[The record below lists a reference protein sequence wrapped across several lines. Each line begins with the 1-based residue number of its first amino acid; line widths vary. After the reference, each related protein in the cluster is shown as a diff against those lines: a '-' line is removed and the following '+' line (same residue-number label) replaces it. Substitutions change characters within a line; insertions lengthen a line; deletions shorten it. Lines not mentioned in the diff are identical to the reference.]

1 MAVPVPALGFHF
13 HVNPRQRGSNGI
25 DELFA
30 AQFGV
35 ISRDQ
40 AVERGMTVRRVEGR
54 LERGEW
60 IAEFPAVYRDSAV
73 PESGRQATM
82 AACLWSA
89 PDGLISHTTAAVLWK
104 LEGVRTHEIHITSL
118 RNRVSTRVNVHRRRE
133 LLPADVAA
141 QGPIRVTSALRTVLD
156 IAGMVEPLVLELVV
170 EDGLRRSLFSAG
182 QLRWRS
188 SLLVRT
194 PRALAELLLRDQL
207 GRTDS
212 GWELRT
218 ARVLTDAGL
227 AEPVRQHEVADVG
240 RLDLAYPERMIAFE
254 YDSDAWHSGVARRH
268 RDADRRNAL
277 RSAGWTVIEVTAA
290 LVRTPLRLVEL
301 VGTPVESGEG
311 GQSARGRRAGE
322 VCE

>member
-1 MAVPVPALGFHF
+1 M
-13 HVNPRQRGSNGI
+13 NPLPGGCRAIETTLST
-25 DELFA
+25 
-30 AQFGV
+30 QFGV
-35 ISRDQ
+35 IGREQ
-40 AVERGMTVRRVEGR
+40 AIAHGLTRRQIDGR
-54 LERGEW
+54 LTRGEW
-60 IAEFPAVYRDSAV
+60 ERVLPGVYRAV
-73 PESGRQATM
+73 AVARSGRQVAM
-82 AACLWSA
+82 AATLWAA
-89 PDGLISHTTAAVLWK
+89 PDGLVSHTTAAVLWG
-104 LEGVRTHEIHITSL
+104 LEGVKTAEVHVTVCRHL
-118 RNRVSTRVNVHRRRE
+118 RASQLVVHTTE
-133 LLPADVAA
+133 SFLPADVAA

-156 IAGMVEPLVLELVV
+156 IAGMVEPLVLELAV

-188 SLLVRT
+188 SLLART
-194 PRALAELLLRDQL
+194 PRALAELLLRDQV

-227 AEPVRQHEVADVG
+227 PEPVRQHEVADVG
-240 RLDLAYPERMIAFE
+240 RLDLAYPERMIAFD

-268 RDADRRNAL
+268 RDAHRRNAL